1 VAQAIH
7 SSEDLLPKPPINSLV
22 DTLKRF
28 LYIEAA
34 STAVWSDALEVSKR

>member
-1 VAQAIH
+1 MAQAIH
-7 SSEDLLPKPPINSLV
+7 SSEDLLPPINSRV

-34 STAVWSDALEVSKR
+34 STAVWSDALEVSE